1 MEKARLRAFQREQA
15 TAKTCMVSSFAT
27 DFLEIRAK
35 EPSVHVLVIPGNPG
49 IVAFYKDF
57 VEELYENLGGQ
68 ASITA
73 IGHISHSKKVMYS
86 FALPVYLKLQLIF
99 TKFITGCRAWTIV
112 FVA

>member
-1 MEKARLRAFQREQA
+1 MA
-15 TAKTCMVSSFAT
+15 
-27 DFLEIRAK
+27 
-35 EPSVHVLVIPGNPG
+35 G

-57 VEELYENLGGQ
+57 VEELYENLAGQ
-68 ASITA
+68 ASITGKCGVIYAFLVWTIYVACCLLINFHYAA